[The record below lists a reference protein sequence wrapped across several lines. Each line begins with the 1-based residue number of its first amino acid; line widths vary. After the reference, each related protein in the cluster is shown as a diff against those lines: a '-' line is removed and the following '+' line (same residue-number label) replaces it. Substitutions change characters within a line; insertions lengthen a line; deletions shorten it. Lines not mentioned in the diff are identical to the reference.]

1 VPTPP
6 QTCASAAART
16 VVDVPS
22 AIVAIRLANAHA
34 NRKLLAMLLSNFVFM
49 IILLSNFFFFEFLFS
64 LLSIGGV
71 RNQRFPQKNMDKVLI
86 TDASTVINAKCPSK

>member
-1 VPTPP
+1 MPTL
-6 QTCASAAART
+6 QCASVPAWALA
-16 VVDVPS
+16 DVPS

-49 IILLSNFFFFEFLFS
+49 IIPLSNFFFLLFEFLFS

-71 RNQRFPQKNMDKVLI
+71 RNQRVPQKKYG
-86 TDASTVINAKCPSK
+86 